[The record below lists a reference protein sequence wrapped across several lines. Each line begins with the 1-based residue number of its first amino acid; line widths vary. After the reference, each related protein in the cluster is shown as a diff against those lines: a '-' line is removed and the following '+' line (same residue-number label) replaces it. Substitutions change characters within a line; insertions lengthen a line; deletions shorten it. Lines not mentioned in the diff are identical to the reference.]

1 MIRTKQDFREYLCK
15 DALANGRSSVRA
27 HFLSDLTWKYIVSL
41 RTLEL
46 LSNYS
51 GLKRLFVMPSW
62 LFHKFRYHNLSV
74 KCGYQIPLH
83 AFDKGLSIAHLG
95 TIVVNDNAHIGQNCR
110 IHEGV
115 TIGANKGTSEA
126 PTIGAN
132 CFIASGA
139 KILGAI
145 VIADDVAIGA
155 NAVVVKSITES
166 GTTWA
171 GVPAR
176 KISDNN
182 SHKYFPSQMGLE

>member
-1 MIRTKQDFREYLCK
+1 MIRTKQDFREFLCK

-62 LFHKFRYHNLSV
+62 LFHKFRYHNLSI

-83 AFDKGLSIAHLG
+83 AFDKGLSLAHLG
-95 TIVVNDNAHIGQNCR
+95 N
-110 IHEGV
+110 
-115 TIGANKGTSEA
+115 
-126 PTIGAN
+126 
-132 CFIASGA
+132 
-139 KILGAI
+139 I

-155 NAVVVKSITES
+155 NVVVVKSITEA

-182 SHKYFPSQMGLE
+182 SHKYFPSQIGLE